1 MQIANFT
8 ELYLAELQEL
18 HSMKDQLADAHQRFA
33 EAAQNPR
40 LSNEFLKHHKETEA
54 QIERIDDLLARHD
67 ADGNPHTDQATQAL
81 VREAEK
87 MIAIIPEGE
96 LRDVALIA
104 SAQKIAHY
112 EIAAFGSA
120 AALAG
125 QLDQRADQK
134 VLHTCLQE
142 EKRADNALTKI
153 AKGDVNPHAVAAA

>member
-1 MQIANFT
+1 MQLTNFND
-8 ELYLAELQEL
+8 LYLAELQEL
-18 HSMKDQLADAHQRFA
+18 HSMKEQLVDAHQRFA
-33 EAAQNPR
+33 EAALNPR
-40 LSNEFLKHHKETEA
+40 LTNEFLKHHRETEV
-54 QIERIDDLLARHD
+54 QIERLDDLLTRHD
-67 ADGNPHTDQATQAL
+67 AAGNPHTDQAMQAL
-81 VREAEK
+81 VHETEK
-87 MIAIIPEGE
+87 MIEIIPEGK

-134 VLHTCLQE
+134 LLYTCLQE

-153 AKGDVNPHAVAAA
+153 AKGDVNPNAVAAA